1 MKQDILIY
9 LFSNNG
15 SSAGDISL
23 NTGNHPREV
32 QEMLIQMDDAGEVIM
47 KNGMYRLSAV
57 SRQRAVKRLDDGT
70 I

>member
-15 SSAGDISL
+15 ASAGDIAL
-23 NTGNHPREV
+23 NTGHHPREV
-32 QEMLIQMDDAGEVIM
+32 QDLLIQMDDAGDVIM
-47 KNGMYRLSAV
+47 KNGMYRLSEV
-57 SRQRAVKRLDDGT
+57 SRLRAVKRFDDGV

>member
-15 SSAGDISL
+15 ASAGDIAL
-23 NTGNHPREV
+23 NTGHHPREV
-32 QEMLIQMDDAGEVIM
+32 QDLLIQMDDDGDVIM
-47 KNGMYRLSAV
+47 KNGMYRLSEV
-57 SRQRAVKRLDDGT
+57 SRLRAVKRFDDGT

>member
-15 SSAGDISL
+15 VSAGDIAL
-23 NTGNHPREV
+23 NTGHHPREV
-32 QEMLIQMDDAGEVIM
+32 QDLLIHMDDAGDVIM
-47 KNGMYRLSAV
+47 KNGMYRLSEV
-57 SRQRAVKRLDDGT
+57 SRLRAVKSFDDGT